1 MRFGH
6 LELAVTSPRESAAFY
21 RDRLGFRVVSEQGP
35 YVWIERGGI
44 EILLRPRQGG
54 GAEPSLVF
62 YTGDPAAESA
72 KVAAA
77 GGDIGKHGTCWHV
90 RDPDGNLVQ
99 IVDPTDDHSGP

>member
-6 LELAVTSPRESAAFY
+6 LELAVASPRDSATFY

-44 EILLRPRQGG
+44 EILLRPREG

-62 YTGDPAAESA
+62 YAGDPAAESA

-77 GGDIGKHGTCWHV
+77 GGDIEKRGTCWHI

-99 IVDPTDDHSGP
+99 IVDPGADHSGS